1 MTRAGWLL
9 AGGAALLAAGCGQKG
24 ALYLPDKNAQV
35 VTTPPPPTSVQPPPA
50 QPPPA
55 PPASESAPA
64 PQAAPVSTS
73 PAPPKPGDRSED
85 SETPK

>member
-1 MTRAGWLL
+1 MKEASRLL
-9 AGGAALLAAGCGQKG
+9 ALGAALLAAGCGQKG